1 MVSCLDGLPDH
12 REGAVSFALRRWRIQ
27 ARFRR
32 KVGRRLNCDSPGIFQ
47 EKTQYRKLYG
57 NHALYAFLADKY
69 RVREYVAERVGAH
82 YLVPL
87 LGVHEQLTP
96 EVFADLPPQ
105 FIIKATHGCKWHQIV
120 RDKSQLDIPATV
132 RRFNQLLSR
141 RHGRTSG
148 EYHYR
153 LITPR
158 IVIETLLDD
167 GGESPADYDFFCFH
181 DGSSFDYRLAVAM
194 PGGQRAVHF
203 EKDWRV
209 SDGNCTAAEV
219 EQVKEPPNFAEML
232 WVAERLSQGFDFLRI
247 DLYNVAGRIFFGE
260 VTCTPAGGM
269 QPISSPA
276 RGAAFNALWKLDRG
290 NSLLYRRA

>member
-1 MVSCLDGLPDH
+1 MASCLDGLPDH

-27 ARFRR
+27 KRFRR

-69 RVREYVAERVGAH
+69 RVREYVAERVGVN

-87 LGVHEQLTP
+87 LGVHERLTP
-96 EVFADLPPQ
+96 EVFTDLPQQ

-194 PGGQRAVHF
+194 PGG
-203 EKDWRV
+203 
-209 SDGNCTAAEV
+209 
-219 EQVKEPPNFAEML
+219 
-232 WVAERLSQGFDFLRI
+232 
-247 DLYNVAGRIFFGE
+247 
-260 VTCTPAGGM
+260 GM

>member
-1 MVSCLDGLPDH
+1 
-12 REGAVSFALRRWRIQ
+12 
-27 ARFRR
+27 
-32 KVGRRLNCDSPGIFQ
+32 
-47 EKTQYRKLYG
+47 
-57 NHALYAFLADKY
+57 
-69 RVREYVAERVGAH
+69 
-82 YLVPL
+82 
-87 LGVHEQLTP
+87 
-96 EVFADLPPQ
+96 
-105 FIIKATHGCKWHQIV
+105 
-120 RDKSQLDIPATV
+120 
-132 RRFNQLLSR
+132 
-141 RHGRTSG
+141 
-148 EYHYR
+148 
-153 LITPR
+153 
-158 IVIETLLDD
+158 
-167 GGESPADYDFFCFH
+167 
-181 DGSSFDYRLAVAM
+181 M

-290 NSLLYRRA
+290 NSRLYRRA